1 MIINYILK
9 YFLIFIVL
17 LNSLYKYNENEN
29 FFPNIFNDHYQYS
42 TSFYL
47 KNITHIPDIYITVTK
62 INYYYSTV
70 YHLKEIGYYIK
81 LNDKNNNLIK
91 PSDLSLLYDLHIICI
106 TYSFEKSEN
115 LYYLA
120 NIYENQYFF
129 CNDHIRFSE
138 KLNFGVKI
146 YKINEIDEQ
155 IEYNEIFFFTD
166 KLYNININRNFENNN
181 KFNINYIYDKYNK
194 LLLKKKK
201 YENKRLF
208 LKKPFNLKSSFLQPP
223 LSTLKRDITQVEG
236 RWYFKNIYGT
246 YFCFCRDESCFNIKK
261 FNMQNFQNC
270 KYFFYL
276 TMIDNHRYL
285 FPKTHYLL
293 SDFFDE
299 NIDSVDTFP
308 VFIEMIK
315 EDLNVHYITMS
326 SKIYSEFCL
335 NNTKCLNKM
344 QIIYGIRKINGDT
357 LEKYLELLLKLKV
370 VVTAEKYECID
381 NLFYNIEYITYIF
394 LGHGVTYIKS
404 YLYNDYLSPKKYN
417 KILLP
422 PSERFIS
429 LALEAGWKQDDIIKV
444 GYPRWDFY
452 NIHTT
457 SSLSSEINNKGE
469 RSIFMMFTWRKVKKG
484 KYISDLYYKNIY
496 NILNNRKINRYL
508 QKYNIKL
515 FFCYHHAMIQKK
527 KIRESNNIRFILQNE
542 ISTLLM
548 NSSLIITD
556 FSSILFDA
564 IVQKKPLILYIPD
577 GLDINLKDIYS
588 YQYYETIT
596 KLKNGMI
603 FLLEI
608 FLELKDV
615 VNKIIYYIKNNFALE
630 NENLLI
636 YKEFRLKNRGNTRRF
651 IKYIKMLN

>member
-1 MIINYILK
+1 
-9 YFLIFIVL
+9 
-17 LNSLYKYNENEN
+17 
-29 FFPNIFNDHYQYS
+29 
-42 TSFYL
+42 
-47 KNITHIPDIYITVTK
+47 
-62 INYYYSTV
+62 
-70 YHLKEIGYYIK
+70 
-81 LNDKNNNLIK
+81 
-91 PSDLSLLYDLHIICI
+91 
-106 TYSFEKSEN
+106 
-115 LYYLA
+115 LA

-246 YFCFCRDESCFNIKK
+246 YFCFCRDESCFDIKK

-299 NIDSVDTFP
+299 NIDSADTFP

-315 EDLNVHYITMS
+315 EALNVHYITMS

-457 SSLSSEINNKGE
+457 SSLSSEINK
-469 RSIFMMFTWRKVKKG
+469 
-484 KYISDLYYKNIY
+484 SDLFK
-496 NILNNRKINRYL
+496 
-508 QKYNIKL
+508 
-515 FFCYHHAMIQKK
+515 
-527 KIRESNNIRFILQNE
+527 
-542 ISTLLM
+542 
-548 NSSLIITD
+548 
-556 FSSILFDA
+556 
-564 IVQKKPLILYIPD
+564 
-577 GLDINLKDIYS
+577 
-588 YQYYETIT
+588 
-596 KLKNGMI
+596 
-603 FLLEI
+603 
-608 FLELKDV
+608 
-615 VNKIIYYIKNNFALE
+615 
-630 NENLLI
+630 
-636 YKEFRLKNRGNTRRF
+636 
-651 IKYIKMLN
+651 